1 MQAQVGAAL
10 IEIMQIKYLGF
21 AVGSKVVAFRN
32 PQSRPSNDSIISAY
46 ISNRPSEEMRQLGG
60 VSKSNKHAQANLYEN
75 WWVFREGQGDE

>member
-32 PQSRPSNDSIISAY
+32 PQIAA
-46 ISNRPSEEMRQLGG
+46 
-60 VSKSNKHAQANLYEN
+60 V
-75 WWVFREGQGDE
+75 